1 VKQIAGKPESLSDVS
16 THYCPGCSHGVVHRL
31 IAEVLDELNLRE
43 QTVGVA
49 SVGCSVLAYNYF
61 ETDFVQAPHGRAPAV
76 ATGVKRANPNL
87 CVFTYQGDGDMAAI
101 GTSEVIHAANRG
113 EKITAIMYNN
123 TIYGMTGGQMSPTTL
138 MGAVTATTPYGR
150 GPEAG
155 MPYRMAEIL
164 ALAPGSAYV
173 ARTHVADVSN
183 IVKTKRAIKK
193 AFELQMQGVG
203 FTMVEVLGNCPTNW
217 GITPSES
224 NKYVTGDMLAYFPIG
239 ELKDVT
245 KVAKEVPA
253 GVHA

>member
-1 VKQIAGKPESLSDVS
+1 MKQLAGKPESMSPVV

-31 IAEVLDELNLRE
+31 VAEVLDELGLRE
-43 QTVGVA
+43 KTVGVA

-76 ATGVKRANPNL
+76 ATGVKRARPDMA
-87 CVFTYQGDGDMAAI
+87 VFTYQGDGDMAAI
-101 GTSEVIHAANRG
+101 GTSEVIHAAVRG
-113 EKITAIMYNN
+113 EKITCIMYNN
-123 TIYGMTGGQMSPTTL
+123 SIYGMTGGQMSPTTL
-138 MGAVTATTPYGR
+138 MGAVTATTPG
-150 GPEAG
+150 A
-155 MPYRMAEIL
+155 
-164 ALAPGSAYV
+164 AYV
-173 ARTHVADVSN
+173 ARTHVADVGN

-224 NKYVTGDMLAYFPIG
+224 NAYVKEQMIPVFKLGD
-239 ELKDVT
+239 LKDVT
-245 KVAKEVPA
+245 KETKEVPA

>member
-1 VKQIAGKPESLSDVS
+1 VKLMAGKPEALTSAV

-31 IAEVLDELNLRE
+31 IAEVIDELGIRE
-43 QTVGVA
+43 STVGVA

-61 ETDFVQAPHGRAPAV
+61 NVDFVQAPHGRAPAV
-76 ATGVKRANPNL
+76 ATGLKRARPDL
-87 CVFTYQGDGDMAAI
+87 AVFTYQGDGDMAAI
-101 GTSEVIHAANRG
+101 GTSEIIHAAVRG

-155 MPYRMAEIL
+155 MPYRMAETL
-164 ALAPGSAYV
+164 AGMPGSVYV

-183 IVKTKRAIKK
+183 IVRTKRAIRK
-193 AFELQMQGVG
+193 AFEIQQRGLG

-217 GITPSES
+217 GMSAAES
-224 NKYVTGDMLAYFPIG
+224 NAYVTHEMLAAFPLGDI
-239 ELKDVT
+239 KDIT
-245 KVAKEVPA
+245 KGVPTSGNA
-253 GVHA
+253 

>member
-1 VKQIAGKPESLSDVS
+1 MKLIAGKPESMSPVV

-31 IAEVLDELNLRE
+31 VAEVLDELGLRE
-43 QTVGVA
+43 KTIGVA

-76 ATGVKRANPNL
+76 ATGVKRANPNA

-101 GTSEVIHAANRG
+101 GTSEVIHAAVRG

-123 TIYGMTGGQMSPTTL
+123 CIYGMTSGQMSPTTL

-155 MPYRMAEIL
+155 FPYRMPEIL
-164 ALAPGSAYV
+164 ATTPGAAYV
-173 ARTHVADVSN
+173 ARTHVADVGN

-193 AFELQMQGVG
+193 AFELQMKGVG

-217 GITPSES
+217 GITPSEA

-239 ELKDVT
+239 DLKDVT
-245 KVAKEVPA
+245 KEVPV
-253 GVHA
+253 GVHS

>member
-1 VKQIAGKPESLSDVS
+1 MSPVV

-31 IAEVLDELNLRE
+31 IAEVIDELKIRE
-43 QTVGVA
+43 QTIGVA

-76 ATGVKRANPNL
+76 ATGVKRARPDMV
-87 CVFTYQGDGDMAAI
+87 VFTYQGDGDMAAI
-101 GTSEVIHAANRG
+101 GTSEIIHAAARG
-113 EKITAIMYNN
+113 ERITAIMYNN

-150 GPEAG
+150 GEDAG
-155 MPYRMAEIL
+155 QPYRMAEIL
-164 ALAPGSAYV
+164 ATLPGAAYV
-173 ARTHVADVSN
+173 ARTHAADVSG

-193 AFELQMQGVG
+193 AFELQMKGLG

-224 NKYVTGDMLAYFPIG
+224 NAYVMGDMLQAFPLG
-239 ELKDVT
+239 EFKDIT
-245 KVAKEVPA
+245 K
-253 GVHA
+253 GV

>member
-1 VKQIAGKPESLSDVS
+1 MSPVV

-31 IAEVLDELNLRE
+31 IAEVIDELGIRE
-43 QTVGVA
+43 STIGVA

-76 ATGVKRANPNL
+76 ATGVKRARPDQT
-87 CVFTYQGDGDMAAI
+87 VFTYQGDGDMAAI
-101 GTSEVIHAANRG
+101 GTSEVIHAAVRG

-155 MPYRMAEIL
+155 MPYRMAELL
-164 ALAPGSAYV
+164 ANTPGAAYV
-173 ARTHVADVSN
+173 ARTHVADVAN

-193 AFELQMQGVG
+193 AFEYQLKGLG
-203 FTMVEVLGNCPTNW
+203 FTMVEVMGNCPTNW
-217 GITPSES
+217 GLSASES
-224 NKYVTGDMLAYFPIG
+224 NGYVVDEMLKVFPLG
-239 ELKDVT
+239 ELKDIT
-245 KVAKEVPA
+245 KEVAA

>member
-1 VKQIAGKPESLSDVS
+1 MSKQIAGMPESMSPVV

-31 IAEVLDELNLRE
+31 VAEVLDELGLRE

-76 ATGVKRANPNL
+76 ATGVKRANPNA

-101 GTSEVIHAANRG
+101 GTSEVIHAAVRG
-113 EKITAIMYNN
+113 EKITCIMYNN
-123 TIYGMTGGQMSPTTL
+123 SIYGMTGGQMSPTTL

-150 GPEAG
+150 GAEAG

-164 ALAPGSAYV
+164 ATTPGAAYV
-173 ARTHVADVSN
+173 ARTHVADVGN

-193 AFELQMQGVG
+193 AFELQMKGVG

-217 GITPSES
+217 GLTPSES
-224 NKYVTGDMLAYFPIG
+224 NKYVTGEMLPYFPLG

-245 KVAKEVPA
+245 KEVPA

>member
-1 VKQIAGKPESLSDVS
+1 MKQLAGKPEAMSPVV

-31 IAEVLDELNLRE
+31 IAEVIDELGVRE
-43 QTVGVA
+43 STVGVA

-76 ATGVKRANPNL
+76 ATGLKRANPSL

-101 GTSEVIHAANRG
+101 GTAEVIHAAARG

-164 ALAPGSAYV
+164 ATLPGSVYV

-193 AFELQMQGVG
+193 AFELQLKGLG

-217 GITPSES
+217 GMSATEA
-224 NKYVTGDMLAYFPIG
+224 NDYVSHEMLAAFPIG
-239 ELKDVT
+239 DLKDLT
-245 KVAKEVPA
+245 KGGPA
-253 GVHA
+253 NV